1 MNFPFRAIFLFMA
14 FAFRAIFCLF
24 LFFVTFIAHG
34 ATRAITAAGRFPRPF
49 VFYKL
54 YYNRR
59 NGRRQKRAYNNG
71 TDIVYNP
78 IEHKINSFAL
88 RYYNYNPFF
97 SPRKL
102 FFHRANYFFTTR
114 RYFVAPYTAISLYPP
129 ATPSRYPRTHR
140 HHVTLGH
147 TVITLSSDTPSSRY
161 PRTQKKSPVA

>member
-1 MNFPFRAIFLFMA
+1 MKFPFRAIFLFMA

-102 FFHRANYFFTTR
+102 FFYHSPLFCCPIH
-114 RYFVAPYTAISLYPP
+114 RYFIVSPP
-129 ATPSRYPRTHR
+129 QHR
-140 HHVTLGH
+140 HVTLGH
-147 TVITLSSDTPSSRY
+147 TVITLPSDTPSSRY

>member
-1 MNFPFRAIFLFMA
+1 MKFPFRAIFLFMA

-102 FFHRANYFFTTR
+102 FFYHSPLFCCPIH
-114 RYFVAPYTAISLYPP
+114 RYFIVSPRNTVTFPSD
-129 ATPSRYPRTHR
+129 TPSSRYPRTHR

-147 TVITLSSDTPSSRY
+147 KKRALSHDR
-161 PRTQKKSPVA
+161 AL

>member
-1 MNFPFRAIFLFMA
+1 MKFPFRAIFLFMA

-102 FFHRANYFFTTR
+102 FFYHSPLFCCPIH
-114 RYFVAPYTAISLYPP
+114 RYFIASP
-129 ATPSRYPRTHR
+129 ATR
-140 HHVTLGH
+140 HVTLGH
-147 TVITLSSDTPSSRY
+147 TVITLPSDTPSRY